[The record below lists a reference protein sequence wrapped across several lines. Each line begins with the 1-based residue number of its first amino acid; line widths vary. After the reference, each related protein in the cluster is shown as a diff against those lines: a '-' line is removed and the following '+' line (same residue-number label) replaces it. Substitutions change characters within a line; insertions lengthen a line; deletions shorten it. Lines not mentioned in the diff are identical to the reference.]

1 MNSCLALSRILRA
14 RNEFGRRSA
23 ELRLCAGGRG
33 RHLDQAGFWHTDIIA
48 FRQTLILSVATVL
61 AFGFSIGAS
70 FHLDDYSLFS
80 QDLWRPLQPRPLTY
94 LTFWINHQVGLQNPI
109 GYHAVNLG
117 LHLVAVILLWHALA
131 RLMSTEAAFISAAIF
146 AVHPFVAEPVN
157 YVFDRS
163 AILQTVFCLAALL
176 AWINQR
182 YWMATAWFA
191 AALLSK
197 EECVAFPPLLL
208 LLYWTGPRDR
218 RALRSNA
225 IMLMLALGAG
235 VRILIAGASTR
246 ESGIAS
252 QASISAVTYLLT
264 QGIVILRYLRL
275 LILPWGFTID
285 PNIPIVTGPIAWLA
299 WATVVSL
306 AWVATRRFSDRRE
319 GFWFLGGLLLL
330 LPSSSIFPAADLAA
344 DRRMYLPLIAFSAAL
359 GLLLSKIKTRPVV
372 WIVVA
377 TFAVLSFVRTTVWHS
392 EESLWSDAV
401 AKAPR
406 KIRPRI
412 QLARS
417 VGGARGL
424 EILEQA
430 KSLAPDD
437 PVILSEEGRID
448 LDIGKPQ
455 QALVAFG
462 RALALDPASAA
473 AHNNRGVAL
482 LALGQREAARTDFER
497 ALRIDPCQFD
507 ARLNLLRLGVAGARP
522 SWCKFSPEQRE
533 ALN

>member
-1 MNSCLALSRILRA
+1 
-14 RNEFGRRSA
+14 
-23 ELRLCAGGRG
+23 
-33 RHLDQAGFWHTDIIA
+33 
-48 FRQTLILSVATVL
+48 
-61 AFGFSIGAS
+61 
-70 FHLDDYSLFS
+70 
-80 QDLWRPLQPRPLTY
+80 
-94 LTFWINHQVGLQNPI
+94 
-109 GYHAVNLG
+109 
-117 LHLVAVILLWHALA
+117 
-131 RLMSTEAAFISAAIF
+131 
-146 AVHPFVAEPVN
+146 
-157 YVFDRS
+157 
-163 AILQTVFCLAALL
+163 
-176 AWINQR
+176 
-182 YWMATAWFA
+182 
-191 AALLSK
+191 
-197 EECVAFPPLLL
+197 
-208 LLYWTGPRDR
+208 
-218 RALRSNA
+218 
-225 IMLMLALGAG
+225 
-235 VRILIAGASTR
+235 
-246 ESGIAS
+246 
-252 QASISAVTYLLT
+252 
-264 QGIVILRYLRL
+264 
-275 LILPWGFTID
+275 
-285 PNIPIVTGPIAWLA
+285 
-299 WATVVSL
+299 
-306 AWVATRRFSDRRE
+306 
-319 GFWFLGGLLLL
+319 
-330 LPSSSIFPAADLAA
+330 
-344 DRRMYLPLIAFSAAL
+344 MYLPLIAFSAAL